1 MEEDDYTMAVD
12 GGGRRRLR
20 RRHCFGPRCR
30 TLGSTLTSKEVFTW
44 ANTNNQRL
52 PTSAILI
59 EQASMASYDVEVF
72 MRVNLLLLNEQMW
85 EARSK

>member
-1 MEEDDYTMAVD
+1 MEEDDYTVAVD
-12 GGGRRRLR
+12 GGGRRR
-20 RRHCFGPRCR
+20 
-30 TLGSTLTSKEVFTW
+30 TLTSKEVFTW

-59 EQASMASYDVEVF
+59 EQASMASYNVEVF